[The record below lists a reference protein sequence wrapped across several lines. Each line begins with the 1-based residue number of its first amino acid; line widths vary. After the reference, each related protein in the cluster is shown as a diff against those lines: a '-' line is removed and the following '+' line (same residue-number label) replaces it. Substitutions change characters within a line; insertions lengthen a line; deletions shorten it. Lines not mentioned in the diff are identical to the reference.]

1 MSKNKNKTQVILPQ
15 PIVQREKLNSL
26 TELALGFQT
35 QQNQISQSD
44 TAEAN
49 LRRYMISQNRMLLA
63 NLYNEIGLVK
73 TIVNQPVDDALN
85 KMPEFVSKQ
94 LDPEQVEEV
103 KQYIQ
108 EKGWFETF
116 KQAEKWK
123 RLYGGSGLFINTP
136 QNPTSELRIDR
147 LHQDTPI
154 ELYALDRW
162 ELCYQVS
169 GAATVDNLNVGT
181 PLTDTPYN
189 IYGQQVHKSRVLQFK
204 GEEASSILK
213 LQLQGWGT
221 SKLEELLRPLNQFL
235 KLEDVLFEIIDE
247 YKIDVYKI
255 NGYTEAL
262 MTKDGTD
269 AILKQVQLTNQLK
282 SYQNALVMDKEDDWD
297 HKQIIFAGIAEIW
310 LQNRQSI
317 ASVMR
322 MPMSKIWGISAS
334 GFSSGEDDI
343 ENYNSMLESEI
354 RIKSRANLIM
364 LIKIACQ
371 VKLGFIPE
379 DIDLVYPP
387 LRILSA
393 EQEETVK
400 TSQFNRLIG
409 AYGQGLLSEEQFID
423 ACNKSNLLPIEVK
436 VDKKGILA
444 RIKDKMASD
453 KQQAPQAKAKD
464 KK

>member
-1 MSKNKNKTQVILPQ
+1 MSKKNKTTKKQPLPIMQ
-15 PIVQREKLNSL
+15 PRERLNSL
-26 TELALGFQT
+26 TELALGIQT
-35 QQNQISQSD
+35 QQNQISQGN

-85 KMPEFVSKQ
+85 KMPDFVSKQ
-94 LDPEQVEEV
+94 LQPEQAEEV

-116 KQAEKWK
+116 KQSKKWK
-123 RLYGGSGLFINTP
+123 RLFGGSGLFINTP

-147 LHQDTPI
+147 LHQDSPI
-154 ELYALDRW
+154 ELYALNRW
-162 ELCYQVS
+162 ELNYKAS
-169 GAATVDNLNVGT
+169 GSATVDNLNVSK
-181 PLTDTPYN
+181 PISDVPYD
-189 IYGQQVHKSRVLQFK
+189 IYGQPVHKSRVLKFM
-204 GEEASSILK
+204 GEEAADLLK
-213 LQLQGWGT
+213 LQLMGWGT
-221 SKLEELLRPLNQFL
+221 SKLEELIRPLNQFL
-235 KLEDVLFEIIDE
+235 KLEDLLFEIIDE

-255 NGYTEAL
+255 NGYAEAL
-262 MTKDGTD
+262 MTQEGTD
-269 AILKQVQLTNQLK
+269 IITKQIQLTNQLK
-282 SYQNALVMDKEDDWD
+282 SFQNALIMDKEDDYD
-297 HKQIIFAGIAEIW
+297 HKQIIFAGIAEVW

-317 ASVMR
+317 ASVLR
-322 MPMSKIWGISAS
+322 MPMSKIWGISAT

-400 TSQFNRLIG
+400 TSQFNRLLGGYNIG
-409 AYGQGLLSEEQFID
+409 VMNEKQFID
-423 ACNKSNLLPIEVK
+423 ACNKANLFPIEIK

-444 RIKDKMASD
+444 RIKDKMG
-453 KQQAPQAKAKD
+453 QQQPTAQAKPKD